1 MNRSLM
7 EYRSQQAKGSDD
19 GVVVFDVDKFRE
31 AYPSAKGTDTQLNN
45 AFIKA
50 GMLLRNDKH
59 SCVCNLAEREMLLF
73 LLVAHMDMLQSNID
87 EGNRAVGRHPAQ
99 AKAVCQCLLI
109 TAQQQMVRS
118 GTRKHHTVLNTGLSQ
133 VGTGRFVHAGR
144 CPDAGVE
151 RWLLWLKASLR
162 KRWRSTCQALP

>member
-7 EYRSQQAKGSDD
+7 EYRSQQAKVSDD

-59 SCVCNLAEREMLLF
+59 SCVCNLAEREMLLW
-73 LLVAHMDMLQSNID
+73 LLVAHMDILQSNID
-87 EGNRAVGRHPAQ
+87 EGNSAVGRASS
-99 AKAVCQCLLI
+99 ASEGSVSVSLDYG
-109 TAQQQMVRS
+109 TATNGEKWYTQTPYGAEYWALTSRYRS
-118 GTRKHHTVLNTGLSQ
+118 FLYTL
-133 VGTGRFVHAGR
+133 
-144 CPDAGVE
+144 GV
-151 RWLLWLKASLR
+151 APMPV
-162 KRWRSTCQALP
+162 WRGGYYG

>member
-7 EYRSQQAKGSDD
+7 EYRSQQAKVSDD
-19 GVVVFDVDKFRE
+19 GVVVFDVEKFRE

-59 SCVCNLAEREMLLF
+59 SCVCNLAEREMLLW

-87 EGNRAVGRHPAQ
+87 EGNSAVGRASS
-99 AKAVCQCLLI
+99 ASEGSVSVSLDYG
-109 TAQQQMVRS
+109 TATNGEKWYTQTPYGAEYWALTSRYRS
-118 GTRKHHTVLNTGLSQ
+118 FLYTL
-133 VGTGRFVHAGR
+133 
-144 CPDAGVE
+144 GV
-151 RWLLWLKASLR
+151 APMPV
-162 KRWRSTCQALP
+162 WRGGYYG

>member
-7 EYRSQQAKGSDD
+7 EYRSQQAKVSDD
-19 GVVVFDVDKFRE
+19 GVVVFDVEKFRE

-87 EGNRAVGRHPAQ
+87 EGNSAVGRASS
-99 AKAVCQCLLI
+99 ASEGSVSVSLDYG
-109 TAQQQMVRS
+109 TATNGEKWYTQTPYGAEYWALTSRYRS
-118 GTRKHHTVLNTGLSQ
+118 FLYTL
-133 VGTGRFVHAGR
+133 
-144 CPDAGVE
+144 GV
-151 RWLLWLKASLR
+151 APMPV
-162 KRWRSTCQALP
+162 WRGGYYG

>member
-7 EYRSQQAKGSDD
+7 EYRSQQAKVSDD
-19 GVVVFDVDKFRE
+19 GVVVFDVEKFRE
-31 AYPSAKGTDTQLNN
+31 AYPSAKGTDPQLNN

-87 EGNRAVGRHPAQ
+87 EGNSAVGRASS
-99 AKAVCQCLLI
+99 ASEGSVSVSLDYG
-109 TAQQQMVRS
+109 TATNGEKWYTQTPYGAEYWALTSRYRS
-118 GTRKHHTVLNTGLSQ
+118 FLYTL
-133 VGTGRFVHAGR
+133 
-144 CPDAGVE
+144 GV
-151 RWLLWLKASLR
+151 APMPV
-162 KRWRSTCQALP
+162 WRGGYYG